1 MTPQRP
7 HERTSAAELAG
18 IFSGDAGR
26 TVEQVLD
33 AAREMLGMDVAF
45 VAKFADERLVFRAVG
60 GEAESFGWSEGAS
73 VPLEGTYWRG
83 LVEGRLPGVVPDARS
98 DERVRDLDMT
108 CEAGVGAYLGV
119 PLRFSDDRLYG
130 VLCALS
136 HSPAL
141 SLEERDAR
149 FLWALGRLVAEQLE
163 REEFGAQNER
173 LAIESTGLQA
183 LLSAIEARD
192 SYMGDHSRSVAG
204 LATQVARRM
213 GLPEEEVAVVQQAA
227 FLHDVGKVAIPD
239 SILKKRGPL
248 DDAELE
254 TMREHAA
261 LGARMVGSIPGLAH
275 LAPVIRATHERWNG
289 EGYPDELSGE
299 EIPLASRIVHACDAW
314 HAMTSDRPYR
324 KALGREAIDELRNNM
339 GEQFDP
345 RVALALVDVV
355 EALHSLSPE
364 ERERMINKALF
375 VRGRSRSSSEDHRSA
390 SAYAG
395 LQGL

>member
-1 MTPQRP
+1 MTPERP
-7 HERTSAAELAG
+7 HRRTDAAELAG
-18 IFSGDAGR
+18 IFSGCASR
-26 TVEQVLD
+26 TVDRVLD

-45 VAKFADERLVFRAVG
+45 VAEFADERLVFRAVG
-60 GEAESFGWSEGAS
+60 GDAESFGWSEGAS
-73 VPLEGTYWRG
+73 VPLEGTYWKG
-83 LVEGRLPGVVPDARS
+83 LAEGRLPGLVPDARS
-98 DERVRDLDMT
+98 DERVRDLGIT
-108 CEAGVGAYLGV
+108 REAGIGACVGV
-119 PLRFSDDRLYG
+119 PLRFSDGRLFG
-130 VLCALS
+130 ALCAVG
-136 HSPAL
+136 HSPVPT
-141 SLEERDAR
+141 LEERDGR
-149 FLWALGRLVAEQLE
+149 FMWALGRLVAKQLE
-163 REEFGAQNER
+163 REESGAQDER
-173 LAIESTGLQA
+173 LAIEATGLQA

-213 GLPEEEVAVVQQAA
+213 GLAEEEVAVVQQAA

-261 LGARMVGSIPGLAH
+261 LGARMVASIPGLAH
-275 LAPVIRATHERWNG
+275 LAPIIRATHERWNG
-289 EGYPDELSGE
+289 EGYPGELSGE
-299 EIPLASRIVHACDAW
+299 EIPLASRIIHACDAW

-324 KALGREAIDELRNNM
+324 KALGRAAIDQLRENM

-355 EALHSLSPE
+355 ETLHLLLPE

-375 VRGRSRSSSEDHRSA
+375 VRGRSRSASGDHQSV

-395 LQGL
+395 LRGL